1 MRFLSLLFVM
11 ACVCLYNTWSVSA
24 ESIMTDDPLLK
35 DPDLLASLE
44 IFMGMSPKEREE
56 TIKDLM
62 SSVKTKEQKKEMK
75 DLLDKL
81 SAMDVEQLQNS
92 PTGVTSSIKQMIQDD
107 EIAKAKH
114 NARQMLDDKNLVD
127 SWRFFLDNEA
137 QILEATIQGGQLTT
151 EQIATFKT
159 DKDAWKKQ
167 LRVIWEDINAKEL

>member
-1 MRFLSLLFVM
+1 MSLQHMVSIGRI
-11 ACVCLYNTWSVSA
+11 NHDGWS
-24 ESIMTDDPLLK
+24 LLK

-92 PTGVTSSIKQMIQDD
+92 PTGVKSSIKQMIQDD

-114 NARQMLDDKNLVD
+114 NARQMLDDKNLGLGD
-127 SWRFFLDNEA
+127 SWKFCLDNEA

>member
-1 MRFLSLLFVM
+1 
-11 ACVCLYNTWSVSA
+11 
-24 ESIMTDDPLLK
+24 MTDDPLLK

-44 IFMGMSPKEREE
+44 IFLGMSPEERED
-56 TIKDLM
+56 TVKGLM
-62 SSVKTKEQKKEMK
+62 ASVKTKEQKKEMK

-81 SAMDVEQLQNS
+81 SATMDAEQLQNS
-92 PTGVTSSIKQMIQDD
+92 PTGVQSSIKQMVQDD
-107 EIAKAKH
+107 EFSKAKQ
-114 NARQMLDDKNLVD
+114 NARQMLDDKNGD
-127 SWRFFLDNEA
+127 SWKFFLDNEA

>member
-1 MRFLSLLFVM
+1 
-11 ACVCLYNTWSVSA
+11 
-24 ESIMTDDPLLK
+24 MTDDPLLK
-35 DPDLLASLE
+35 DPDLLSSLE

-92 PTGVTSSIKQMIQDD
+92 PTGVKSSIKQMIQDD

-114 NARQMLDDKNLVD
+114 NARQMLDDKNLGDGD
-127 SWRFFLDNEA
+127 SWKFFLDNEA